1 MQWRLRLG
9 WRSFFKRLYIRY
21 EDHGVAD
28 SAATLSYYF
37 VFSLFPFLFFL
48 ATLAAFIPHVRAS
61 VDTLLDRA
69 RVFLPSA
76 AMVIIERHLHG
87 LVASSKPHLLTLGLA
102 AALYS
107 ASRGVNS
114 VRTALNRAYDVKESR
129 PLWKTELLAFGM
141 TVGLGFLML
150 VGIAML
156 VAGSGAGLWAAR
168 YLSIAAGYVAVLG
181 WIRWPV
187 TTIAIM
193 LAAALSY
200 YLLPDVQQKFKFIT
214 SGSVI
219 GTLVWFLASWSFG
232 VYVSHFG
239 SYDVTYGSIGGVIVL
254 LTWFY
259 ITGFILLMGGEM
271 NAVIEDAS
279 PDGKESGARVPSQ
292 APPPADE
299 RPSAMPVGA
308 ADSANVA
315 ERSQGGKPP
324 NPPEPVPTS
333 GQKHSG

>member
-1 MQWRLRLG
+1 LRWRLRLG
-9 WRSFFKRLYIRY
+9 WRSFFKRLYKRY

-28 SAATLSYYF
+28 SAATLGYYF

-69 RVFLPSA
+69 RAFLPSA
-76 AMVIIERHLHG
+76 VMGIIERHLRG

-114 VRTALNRAYDVKESR
+114 VRIALNRAYDVKESR

-141 TVGLGFLML
+141 TVGGGLLML

-156 VAGSGAGLWAAR
+156 VTGGSAGLWAAR
-168 YLSIAAGYVAVLG
+168 QFSIADGYVTVLA
-181 WIRWPV
+181 WIRWPI
-187 TTIAIM
+187 TTLAIM

-200 YLLPDVQQKFKFIT
+200 YLLPDVEQKFKFIT
-214 SGSVI
+214 PGSVI
-219 GTLVWFLASWSFG
+219 GTLVWFVASWSFG
-232 VYVSHFG
+232 IYVSHFG
-239 SYDVTYGSIGGVIVL
+239 SYGVTYGSIGGVIVL
-254 LTWFY
+254 LTWLY
-259 ITGFILLMGGEM
+259 ITGFILLMGGEV

-279 PDGKESGARVPSQ
+279 PDGKASGARVPNQ

-315 ERSQGGKPP
+315 ERSHGGKPP
-324 NPPEPVPTS
+324 PPPEALARP
-333 GQKHSG
+333 GQKHGA